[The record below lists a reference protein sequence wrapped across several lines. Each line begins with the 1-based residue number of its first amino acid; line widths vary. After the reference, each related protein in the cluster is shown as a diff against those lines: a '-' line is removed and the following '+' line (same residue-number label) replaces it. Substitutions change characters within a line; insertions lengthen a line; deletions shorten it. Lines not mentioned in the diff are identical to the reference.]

1 MTFSGCGSCHKETCN
16 YDEYIVT
23 VYSIYVLNKLDGIM
37 TAFKY

>member
-1 MTFSGCGSCHKETCN
+1 MTFSVCGSYRRETCD

-23 VYSIYVLNKLDGIM
+23 VYSIHVLNRLDSIM

>member
-1 MTFSGCGSCHKETCN
+1 MTFSGCGSYRKETCD

-23 VYSIYVLNKLDGIM
+23 VYRRLDGIM